1 MPTTSSARELHPAEL
16 GPVLAPE
23 QLGFAT
29 TDELAPLDE
38 LIGQPR
44 ALRAFELGLGIKQP
58 GYHIFLSGVPGTGKM
73 EMVRRTL
80 NDRAKQE
87 PAPDDWVYV
96 NDFDEPDRPLAI
108 SLKAGDGVQFKRE
121 MANVISRL
129 IDELPKAFQ
138 KEDFSQEKERL
149 RQQYKKQ
156 GEQIF
161 DELASMGKQRNVA
174 VQALP
179 DGQVMFVPLKDG
191 QPISQDDLPKL
202 PPEELQAIE
211 QNQQELLQAAEK
223 ASERQEELS
232 RQLNTEVRQIE
243 RAFAT
248 KVIEPILREVSA
260 KFPGEK
266 IAKWLERM
274 KAHFLKNLDR
284 FRRRVDKMLDAS
296 TGEVF
301 QIDLHERFLEYQVN
315 LLVDNS
321 ELKQA
326 PVIIEPAP
334 TYKNLFGTIDR
345 VVDRFG
351 RVVANF
357 TRVKAGSVIKANGGY
372 LVFNLEDALTE
383 PFVWKEL
390 KRTIKSGLAEIE
402 AFDPFAIFS
411 VSSLRPEPIPLNV
424 KLVAL
429 GNPLVYYLLSLY
441 DDEFR
446 EIFKVKADFD
456 TEMSRDQHAARI
468 YGRFVRKLSQTEQL
482 PSFDAG
488 AVVEL
493 VRASTRFASHQ
504 QKLTTE
510 FQRLADLA
518 REAAYWGRQSQATV
532 ISANHVRQAMNEQVY
547 RSDLV
552 ASKIREAIAEGTL
565 LIDLGEPAIG
575 CINGLAVAYLG
586 DYSFGWPARITATV
600 GVGSAGVINIERE
613 SRLSGR
619 TFDKAML
626 ILEGYLRAQY
636 AGEHPLALSASL
648 TMEQS
653 YGGIDGDSAT
663 LAELLCL
670 LSAIA
675 RVPMRQDIAVTGS
688 VNQRGQVQAIGAVNE
703 KIEGFFDICRQS
715 GLTGR
720 QGVCI
725 PDANVKHLVLRDD
738 VVDAIQ
744 RGQFHVWAVTT
755 VDQAIDL
762 FSGLAP
768 GRVDEA
774 DTFHHRVDQRLRA
787 MTAALKGRRNGTAPA
802 AVSREIPPAAPGD
815 PRPRLPGCP

>member
-1 MPTTSSARELHPAEL
+1 MTNSLRELTKDEL
-16 GPVLAPE
+16 GPAIDPTTF
-23 QLGFAT
+23 GFAT

-38 LIGQPR
+38 LVGQPR
-44 ALRAFELGLGIKQP
+44 ALRAFELGLGMKQP

-80 NDRAKQE
+80 SDRAKLE
-87 PAPDDWVYV
+87 PSPDDWVYV

-108 SLKAGDGVQFKRE
+108 SLKAGEGVQLKRE
-121 MANVISRL
+121 MANLISRL

-138 KEDFSQEKERL
+138 REDFSKEKERL

-156 GEQIF
+156 GEEIF
-161 DELASMGKQRNVA
+161 NQLAAMGKERDVA
-174 VQALP
+174 VQAMP
-179 DGQVMFVPLKDG
+179 DGQVMFMPLKDG
-191 QPISQDDLPKL
+191 QPIQQDDIPKL
-202 PPEELQAIE
+202 PAEELQRIE
-211 QNQQELLQAAEK
+211 KNQQELLEAAEK

-232 RQLNTEVRQIE
+232 RQLNTEVRQVE

-248 KVIEPILREVSA
+248 KVVEPMLGEVAA
-260 KFPGEK
+260 KFHSDK
-266 IAKWLERM
+266 VTKWLERM

-301 QIDLHERFLEYQVN
+301 QVDLQERFFEYQVN

-321 ELKQA
+321 ERKQA

-357 TRVKAGSVIKANGGY
+357 TRVKAGSLIKANGGY

-402 AFDPFAIFS
+402 AFDPFAIFT

-429 GNPLVYYLLSLY
+429 GNPLLYYLLSLY

-456 TEMSRDQHAARI
+456 TEMTRDQQAAQI
-468 YGRFVRKLSQTEQL
+468 YGRFVRKLSQQEQL
-482 PSFDAG
+482 PAFDAD
-488 AVVEL
+488 AVAEL
-493 VRASTRFASHQ
+493 VRASTRLASHQ
-504 QKLTTE
+504 KKLTTE
-510 FQRLADLA
+510 FQRMADLL
-518 REAAYWGRQSQATV
+518 REAAYWSRQSQAAV
-532 ISANHVRQAMNEQVY
+532 VSASHVRQALREQVY

-552 ASKIREAIAEGTL
+552 ASKIREAISEGTL
-565 LIDLGEPAIG
+565 LIDLGEPTIG
-575 CINGLAVAYLG
+575 CINGLAVANLG

-600 GVGSAGVINIERE
+600 GVGSAGVINVERE

-626 ILEGYLRAQY
+626 ILEGYLRGQY
-636 AGEHPLALSASL
+636 ASEHPLSVSASL

-675 RVPMRQDIAVTGS
+675 RVPLRQDIAVTGS
-688 VNQRGQVQAIGAVNE
+688 ANQRGQVQAIGAVNE
-703 KIEGFFDICRQS
+703 KIEGFYDVCREA
-715 GLTGR
+715 GLTGQ

-725 PDANVKHLVLRDD
+725 PDANVKHLVLRED
-738 VVDAIQ
+738 VVDAISA
-744 RGQFHVWAVTT
+744 GQFHVWTVAT
-755 VDQAIDL
+755 VDQAVEL
-762 FSGLAP
+762 FTGLPP
-768 GRVDEA
+768 GNVTEA
-774 DTFHHRVDQRLRA
+774 DTFHHRVDFRLRA
-787 MTAALKGRRNGTAPA
+787 MTAALKSRRNGLASSPA
-802 AVSREIPPAAPGD
+802 SRDSLPITPGD